1 MSKESERKTDAEKMV
16 ELGKF
21 YYLNQKYDQA
31 VEEYRKAVALD
42 PKNLDARY
50 NLGVAL
56 ETINDLEGAREAF
69 EKLLELDP
77 NYKGAQEHYDRLVEQ

>member
-1 MSKESERKTDAEKMV
+1 MESDRKRDAEKLV

-31 VEEYRKAVALD
+31 VEEYRKAVELD
-42 PKNLDARY
+42 PRNADARY
-50 NLGVAL
+50 NLGIAL

-69 EKLLELDP
+69 EQLLELDRE
-77 NYKGAQEHYDRLVEQ
+77 YKGAQEHYDRLVEQ

>member
-1 MSKESERKTDAEKMV
+1 MDSERKRDAQNLV

-31 VEEYRKAVALD
+31 VAEYRRAVELD
-42 PKNLDARY
+42 PKNTDALF
-50 NLGVAL
+50 NLGIAL

-77 NYKGAQEHYDRLVEQ
+77 EYKGAQEHYDRLVEH

>member
-1 MSKESERKTDAEKMV
+1 MESDRKKDAEKLV

-31 VEEYRKAVALD
+31 VEEYRKAVDMD
-42 PKNLDARY
+42 PRNADARY
-50 NLGVAL
+50 NLGIAL

-69 EKLLELDP
+69 EQVLEIDP
-77 NYKGAQEHYDRLVEQ
+77 DYKGAQEHYDRLVEQ

>member
-1 MSKESERKTDAEKMV
+1 MDSDRKKDAAKLV

-31 VEEYRKAVALD
+31 VEEYRQAVELD
-42 PKNLDARY
+42 PRNTDARY
-50 NLGVAL
+50 NLGIAL
-56 ETINDLEGAREAF
+56 ETINDLEGARDTF

-77 NYKGAQEHYDRLVEQ
+77 EYKGAQEHYDRLVEQ